1 MGGAAVGGAIGG
13 NVLDSAPKVAEYQQS
28 RGYIDAFEKAKQ
40 ANDRLREL
48 DDYEFKLNL
57 SKQQRDEERAYNE
70 KIAQLE
76 RQYRKDMMLLEH
88 ELRKAEKAEDRAA
101 EEALRLQIIDLT
113 QKHEEKIKQMSVE
126 MVRMQMEGGDKKNR
140 NQEDTVP
147 FTFHNLTKVDI
158 PKNLYPELMSW
169 ASNLG
174 QVGDTFVEAENAEA
188 FLRKNPALVNSFLN
202 LYGYGNMPQTPSVE
216 TGAQTESNAE
226 PEKKSNPNRTF
237 EEVNADGIKAR
248 KQRKEHRKNNSS
260 YQPLVFGAS
269 PSASKDII
277 NLFSSQKEGVQTGSN
292 MSTED
297 FENKWA
303 NK

>member
-1 MGGAAVGGAIGG
+1 
-13 NVLDSAPKVAEYQQS
+13 
-28 RGYIDAFEKAKQ
+28 
-40 ANDRLREL
+40 
-48 DDYEFKLNL
+48 
-57 SKQQRDEERAYNE
+57 
-70 KIAQLE
+70 
-76 RQYRKDMMLLEH
+76 
-88 ELRKAEKAEDRAA
+88 
-101 EEALRLQIIDLT
+101 
-113 QKHEEKIKQMSVE
+113 
-126 MVRMQMEGGDKKNR
+126 
-140 NQEDTVP
+140 
-147 FTFHNLTKVDI
+147 
-158 PKNLYPELMSW
+158 MSW